1 MRILVDYTSGIAQGA
16 GIGRYTR
23 NIVDAMLRLDHED
36 DFTLFSAEKPQASR
50 GFPVARNARA
60 VVGLLS
66 NKRMTTIWHR
76 FRAPLPI
83 EALAGPADVF
93 HAPDFALPPVARART
108 VVTIHDLAF
117 LTHPECA
124 VPSLRQYLLRVT
136 PRAVERADRIIAV
149 SRRTTDDL
157 VELMGVPRAKI
168 STIHLGVDP
177 RLRRVTD
184 EARLHEVA
192 QANGIR
198 RPFALAVGT
207 IEPRKN
213 YARLIHAFASIS
225 GKPGAPAQLVIV
237 GHKGWLYE
245 GVFEALEQT
254 RLHDTVR
261 ILEHTSDED
270 LAALYSMASLVVTP
284 SLYEG
289 FGIPPLEAMAYGLPV
304 VVSDGGS
311 LPEVVGD
318 AGIVAPATDVE
329 SLASAILRV
338 SQDEDLRAEMSRA
351 SLERAR
357 LFDWTAAARATLNVY
372 RQVLSGR

>member
-36 DFTLFSAEKPQASR
+36 EFTLFSADKPQATR
-50 GFPVARNARA
+50 GFPEARNVRA
-60 VVGLLS
+60 VVGPLS
-66 NKRMTTIWHR
+66 NKRMTTLWHR

-83 EALAGPADVF
+83 EALAGRADVF
-93 HAPDFALPPVARART
+93 HSPDFALPPVARART

-136 PRAVERADRIIAV
+136 PRAVERADRVIAV
-149 SRRTTDDL
+149 SRRTADDL
-157 VELMGVPRAKI
+157 VELMGVPREKI
-168 STIHLGVDP
+168 TTIHLGVDP
-177 RLRRVTD
+177 GLQKVTD
-184 EARLHEVA
+184 EARLQQVA
-192 QANGIR
+192 SAYSLR

-213 YARLIHAFASIS
+213 YARLIQAFASLA

-237 GHKGWLYE
+237 GRKGWLYE
-245 GVFEALEQT
+245 GVFEALEQS
-254 RLHDTVR
+254 RLGDAVR
-261 ILEHTSDED
+261 ILERASDAE
-270 LAALYSMASLVVTP
+270 LAALYSMASMVVTP

-289 FGIPPLEAMAYGLPV
+289 FGIPPVEAMAYGLPV

-311 LPEVVGD
+311 LPEVVGE
-318 AGIVAPATDVE
+318 AGIVVPATDVE
-329 SLASAILRV
+329 ALAAAILRV
-338 SQDEDLRAEMSRA
+338 SHDEPLRAEMSRA

-357 LFDWTAAARATLNVY
+357 LFDWTASARATLNVY
-372 RQVLSGR
+372 KQVLSSR